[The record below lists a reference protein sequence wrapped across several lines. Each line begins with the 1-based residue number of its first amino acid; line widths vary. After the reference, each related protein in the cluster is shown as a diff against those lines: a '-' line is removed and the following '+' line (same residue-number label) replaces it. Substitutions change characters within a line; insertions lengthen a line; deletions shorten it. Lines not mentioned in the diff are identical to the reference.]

1 MSWNWLI
8 AGGDRRALRLAEKL
22 KQNGWQVQ
30 TLGLSE
36 GDEQTVRPEQADA
49 ILLPYPWSARG
60 GLIPTLMGLTLHPEN
75 VLRQAS
81 PGTLVLAGGGLEDT
95 PAMNEVRRRELRV
108 RRYQDAPGFAERNA
122 AISAEG
128 AVFHAMGETDAMLEG
143 LPVMVLGYGLFGRET
158 ARRLKALGAR
168 VTVLARREEVRQLA
182 RSDGMRACPFEAFI
196 GFAGETKLLLNTV
209 PARLLNRERLSAL
222 PKDCVLLELASTPG
236 GFDPRW
242 PEAWACGREICPG
255 CPENTPRTRRRT
267 RWKRPAA
274 TFSDRKRRDGRD
286 EKDHRWL
293 CHDGLLLYLREKSGP
308 DGRTGPAWLRS
319 AAHLV
324 L

>member
-36 GDEQTVRPEQADA
+36 GDEQTARPEQADA
-49 ILLPYPWSARG
+49 ILLPYPWSVRG
-60 GLIPTLMGLTLHPEN
+60 GLIPTLTGLSVHPEN
-75 VLRQAS
+75 VLRVVS

-128 AVFHAMGETDAMLEG
+128 AVFHAMGETDATLEG

-158 ARRLKALGAR
+158 ARRLNALGAR
-168 VTVLARREEVRQLA
+168 VTVLARREEARQLA

-222 PKDCVLLELASTPG
+222 PKDCVLLELASAPG
-236 GFDPRW
+236 GFDPEVARSLGLRQRNL
-242 PEAWACGREICPG
+242 PGLPGKYAPDAAADALEAACRYFFRQETEG
-255 CPENTPRTRRRT
+255 RTR
-267 RWKRPAA
+267 
-274 TFSDRKRRDGRD
+274 
-286 EKDHRWL
+286 
-293 CHDGLLLYLREKSGP
+293 
-308 DGRTGPAWLRS
+308 
-319 AAHLV
+319 
-324 L
+324 

>member
-36 GDEQTVRPEQADA
+36 GDEQTARPEQADA

-60 GLIPTLMGLTLHPEN
+60 GLIPTLTGLTLHPEN

-108 RRYQDAPGFAERNA
+108 RRYQDTPGFAERNA

-128 AVFHAMGETDAMLEG
+128 AVYYAMGEGETTLEG
-143 LPVMVLGYGLFGRET
+143 LPVMVLGYGLFGR
-158 ARRLKALGAR
+158 
-168 VTVLARREEVRQLA
+168 
-182 RSDGMRACPFEAFI
+182 
-196 GFAGETKLLLNTV
+196 
-209 PARLLNRERLSAL
+209 
-222 PKDCVLLELASTPG
+222 
-236 GFDPRW
+236 
-242 PEAWACGREICPG
+242 
-255 CPENTPRTRRRT
+255 
-267 RWKRPAA
+267 
-274 TFSDRKRRDGRD
+274 
-286 EKDHRWL
+286 
-293 CHDGLLLYLREKSGP
+293 
-308 DGRTGPAWLRS
+308 
-319 AAHLV
+319 
-324 L
+324 

>member
-36 GDEQTVRPEQADA
+36 WDEQTARPEQADA

-60 GLIPTLMGLTLHPEN
+60 GLIPTLTGLTLHPEN

-128 AVFHAMGETDAMLEG
+128 AVYYAMGEGETTLEG

-158 ARRLKALGAR
+158 ARRLNALGAR
-168 VTVLARREEVRQLA
+168 VTVLARREEARQLA
-182 RSDGMRACPFEAFI
+182 RSDGMCACPFEAFI
-196 GFAGETKLLLNTV
+196 GLAGKTMLVLNTV

-236 GFDPRW
+236 GFDPEVARSLGLRQRNL
-242 PEAWACGREICPG
+242 PGLPGKYAPDAAADALEAACRYFFRQETEG
-255 CPENTPRTRRRT
+255 RTR
-267 RWKRPAA
+267 
-274 TFSDRKRRDGRD
+274 
-286 EKDHRWL
+286 
-293 CHDGLLLYLREKSGP
+293 
-308 DGRTGPAWLRS
+308 
-319 AAHLV
+319 
-324 L
+324 

>member
-36 GDEQTVRPEQADA
+36 GDEQTARPEQADA

-60 GLIPTLMGLTLHPEN
+60 GLIPTLTGLTLHPEN

-128 AVFHAMGETDAMLEG
+128 AVFHAMGETDATLEG

-158 ARRLKALGAR
+158 ARRLNALGAR
-168 VTVLARREEVRQLA
+168 VTVLARREEARQTG
-182 RSDGMRACPFEAFI
+182 SVGWD
-196 GFAGETKLLLNTV
+196 
-209 PARLLNRERLSAL
+209 ARLSLRSIYRICGGDEAAA
-222 PKDCVLLELASTPG
+222 EHST
-236 GFDPRW
+236 
-242 PEAWACGREICPG
+242 
-255 CPENTPRTRRRT
+255 
-267 RWKRPAA
+267 RPAA
-274 TFSDRKRRDGRD
+274 EPGTAVGAAKGLRAAGTGQHPRR
-286 EKDHRWL
+286 L
-293 CHDGLLLYLREKSGP
+293 
-308 DGRTGPAWLRS
+308 
-319 AAHLV
+319 
-324 L
+324 

>member
-36 GDEQTVRPEQADA
+36 GDEQTARPEQADA

-60 GLIPTLMGLTLHPEN
+60 GLIPTLTGLTLHPEN

-128 AVFHAMGETDAMLEG
+128 AVFHAMGETDATLEG

-158 ARRLKALGAR
+158 ARRLNALGAR
-168 VTVLARREEVRQLA
+168 VTVLARREEARQLA

-222 PKDCVLLELASTPG
+222 PKDCVLLELASAPG
-236 GFDPRW
+236 GFDPEVARSL
-242 PEAWACGREICPG
+242 GLRQRNLPG
-255 CPENTPRTRRRT
+255 LPGKYAPD
-267 RWKRPAA
+267 AA
-274 TFSDRKRRDGRD
+274 ADALSK
-286 EKDHRWL
+286 L
-293 CHDGLLLYLREKSGP
+293 
-308 DGRTGPAWLRS
+308 
-319 AAHLV
+319 
-324 L
+324 